1 MGVGAAA
8 STLARPRPSVAAVRS
23 EQPRD
28 PHRGRRRTWSEP
40 RARPRAAPRC
50 ARVRGSERS
59 APGRPGRA
67 RPPLGPPPEV
77 LRFRGAPALRGL
89 FPLPSPL
96 ALFFRDSWRGRGGEG
111 EAEEDRSG
119 GRGGGGSREKVAC
132 PNPGGGGGGGRGK
145 TMPRLRRGERRERAR
160 RARRA
165 GRPGSGRL
173 RGGARRSEAPA
184 SAPPSP
190 DAAGDRAGL
199 RQPPPSPPP
208 PPGGPSKSL
217 DLGEDAALSEITTG
231 AGRRPREPSQSA
243 D

>member
-1 MGVGAAA
+1 
-8 STLARPRPSVAAVRS
+8 
-23 EQPRD
+23 
-28 PHRGRRRTWSEP
+28 
-40 RARPRAAPRC
+40 
-50 ARVRGSERS
+50 
-59 APGRPGRA
+59 
-67 RPPLGPPPEV
+67 
-77 LRFRGAPALRGL
+77 
-89 FPLPSPL
+89 
-96 ALFFRDSWRGRGGEG
+96 
-111 EAEEDRSG
+111 
-119 GRGGGGSREKVAC
+119 
-132 PNPGGGGGGGRGK
+132 
-145 TMPRLRRGERRERAR
+145 MPRLRRGERRERAR

-231 AGRRPREPSQSA
+231 AGRRPREPSQVMRTPNPLLPCPAAGLLLLPSA
-243 D
+243 FADAGQTDLTESKREAKLEIPGMGTKRGEIYSQVRGARGASLPPVGSCAGRRSSPWGWRRTLGPSWGLFS